1 MRYINL
7 SNEKK
12 RNAQVLFKSAPSSS
26 KIFMV
31 NVDDKKPLTNKRLL
45 KFSSKN
51 SLHSLLN
58 QFRDSEQLSN
68 ALIKDDPE
76 IDLELTGK
84 FLEDTDKIYIN
95 DKEEVVYHIYKSEE
109 VFLPDGTLKEERT
122 PRYLEEN
129 IDQINPVHWTGK
141 LYPKNKIY
149 QKLVFNKKYQLF
161 HINGLTYDFLFDMAQ
176 KLSNEDSLMMLTAGE
191 DSKQPL
197 VLNNGGKP
205 YRAFLEGR
213 VQDSKYC
220 LILHLTDMELKSV
233 IQEK

>member
-1 MRYINL
+1 M
-7 SNEKK
+7 
-12 RNAQVLFKSAPSSS
+12 
-26 KIFMV
+26 
-31 NVDDKKPLTNKRLL
+31 
-45 KFSSKN
+45 
-51 SLHSLLN
+51 
-58 QFRDSEQLSN
+58 
-68 ALIKDDPE
+68 
-76 IDLELTGK
+76 
-84 FLEDTDKIYIN
+84 
-95 DKEEVVYHIYKSEE
+95 
-109 VFLPDGTLKEERT
+109 
-122 PRYLEEN
+122 
-129 IDQINPVHWTGK
+129 
-141 LYPKNKIY
+141 
-149 QKLVFNKKYQLF
+149 VFNKKYQLF

>member
-1 MRYINL
+1 MLMIKNL
-7 SNEKK
+7 
-12 RNAQVLFKSAPSSS
+12 F
-26 KIFMV
+26 
-31 NVDDKKPLTNKRLL
+31 TNKRLL

-51 SLHSLLN
+51 SLHVTQ
-58 QFRDSEQLSN
+58 QFKDSEQLSS

-95 DKEEVVYHIYKSEE
+95 DKEEVVYQIYKSEE

-129 IDQINPVHWTGK
+129 IDQTNPVYWTGK

-176 KLSNEDSLMMLTAGE
+176 KLSNEDSLMMLTAGD

-197 VLNNGGKP
+197 VLNDGGKP
-205 YRAFLEGR
+205 
-213 VQDSKYC
+213 
-220 LILHLTDMELKSV
+220 
-233 IQEK
+233 

>member
-51 SLHSLLN
+51 SLHSLLH

-84 FLEDTDKIYIN
+84 FLEDTAASIN
-95 DKEEVVYHIYKSEE
+95 QVDENIR
-109 VFLPDGTLKEERT
+109 FD
-122 PRYLEEN
+122 EN
-129 IDQINPVHWTGK
+129 IDTVVRISCCFSRFFKKWRIRKVHS
-141 LYPKNKIY
+141 
-149 QKLVFNKKYQLF
+149 
-161 HINGLTYDFLFDMAQ
+161 
-176 KLSNEDSLMMLTAGE
+176 LSEKP
-191 DSKQPL
+191 SK
-197 VLNNGGKP
+197 
-205 YRAFLEGR
+205 
-213 VQDSKYC
+213 
-220 LILHLTDMELKSV
+220 
-233 IQEK
+233 

>member
-26 KIFMV
+26 KILMV
-31 NVDDKKPLTNKRLL
+31 NVDDKKPLKNKRLL

-51 SLHSLLN
+51 SLHTLLH
-58 QFRDSEQLSN
+58 QFKDSEQLSN
-68 ALIKDDPE
+68 ALIKHDPE

-95 DKEEVVYHIYKSEE
+95 DKEEVVYQIYKSEE

-129 IDQINPVHWTGK
+129 IDQTNPVHWT
-141 LYPKNKIY
+141 LSLI
-149 QKLVFNKKYQLF
+149 
-161 HINGLTYDFLFDMAQ
+161 HISEPTR
-176 KLSNEDSLMMLTAGE
+176 
-191 DSKQPL
+191 
-197 VLNNGGKP
+197 P
-205 YRAFLEGR
+205 Y
-213 VQDSKYC
+213 
-220 LILHLTDMELKSV
+220 
-233 IQEK
+233 